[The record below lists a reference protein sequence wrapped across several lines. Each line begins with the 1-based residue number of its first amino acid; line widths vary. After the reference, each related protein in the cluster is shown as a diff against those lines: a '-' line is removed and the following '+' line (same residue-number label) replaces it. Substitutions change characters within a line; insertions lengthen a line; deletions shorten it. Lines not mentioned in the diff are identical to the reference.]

1 MKFSIEKSQ
10 LLQSLQYINKAIPTR
25 STLPVLSCA
34 LFNLKDNKL
43 TIRTTNLEV
52 YISVVVEVEEPISG
66 NIAIPMSKLFDI
78 TTAMPEEFLH
88 FEISDIGKVNIQS
101 TCGKYT
107 IMGQPADEF
116 PSEPTIKDV
125 NSLVVPSNQLLD
137 IINST
142 IYATSKDEMKPVL
155 QGVLFNID
163 SEGLTAVATDGHR
176 LVRLKKFD
184 LKTGSFNGSVIVPV
198 KFLSLLKHLLENEDN
213 LNINVGE
220 NHIQVEKENVKIS
233 SRIIKE
239 RYPDYESVIPKDN
252 YFKLLID
259 KNDLA
264 NSVKRVSIFSNK
276 STKQIALSLDTNKLI
291 VSTEDPENITTGRE
305 TVDCEYSGEPM
316 VIGYNALYLGEVLKN
331 QKTNTLKIMLK
342 SPLSAGIFLP
352 GNQEGKEDKT
362 TLLMP
367 IRLND

>member
-1 MKFSIEKSQ
+1 M
-10 LLQSLQYINKAIPTR
+10 
-25 STLPVLSCA
+25 
-34 LFNLKDNKL
+34 KDNKL

-52 YISVVVEVEEPISG
+52 YISVVVEVEESISG

-184 LKTGSFNGSVIVPV
+184 LKTGSFSGSVIVPV
-198 KFLSLLKHLLENEDN
+198 KFLSLLKPLLENEDSF
-213 LNINVGE
+213 NINVGE

-252 YFKLLID
+252 DFKLLID

-316 VIGYNALYLGEVLKN
+316 VIGYNALYLGEVLKK

-352 GNQEGKEDKT
+352 RKS
-362 TLLMP
+362 
-367 IRLND
+367 RR

>member
-1 MKFSIEKSQ
+1 M
-10 LLQSLQYINKAIPTR
+10 
-25 STLPVLSCA
+25 
-34 LFNLKDNKL
+34 KDNKL
-43 TIRTTNLEV
+43 IIRTTNLEV
-52 YISVVVEVEEPISG
+52 YISVIVEVEEPTSG
-66 NIAIPMSKLFDI
+66 NIAIPMNTLFDI
-78 TTAMPEEFLH
+78 TAAMPEEFLH

-101 TCGKYT
+101 SCGKYT
-107 IMGQPADEF
+107 IMGQSSDEF
-116 PSEPTIKDV
+116 PSEPTVKDV

-155 QGVLFNID
+155 QGILFNID

-184 LKTGSFNGSVIVPV
+184 LKTGTFNGSVIVPV
-198 KFLSLLKHLLENEDN
+198 KFLSLLKPLLGNEDN
-213 LNINVGE
+213 LNIKVGE

-252 YFKLLID
+252 DFKLLID

-305 TVDCEYSGEPM
+305 TLDCEYTGEPM
-316 VIGYNALYLGEVLKN
+316 VIGYNALYLSEVLKN

-352 GNQEGKEDKT
+352 ENQEGKEDKT

>member
-10 LLQSLQYINKAIPTR
+10 LLQSLQHINKAIPTR

-34 LFNLKDNKL
+34 LFDLKDNKL

-52 YISVVVEVEEPISG
+52 YISVVIEVEDTASG
-66 NIAIPMSKLFDI
+66 KIAIPMNTLLDI
-78 TTAMPEEFLH
+78 TSAMPEEFLH

-101 TCGKYT
+101 TCGRYT

-116 PSEPTIKDV
+116 PSEPTVTDG

-142 IYATSKDEMKPVL
+142 VYATSRDEMKPVL
-155 QGVLFNID
+155 QGVLFNMD

-198 KFLSLLKHLLENEDN
+198 KFLSLLKPFLDNEDS
-213 LNINVGE
+213 LNIKVGE

-233 SRIIKE
+233 SRIIKD

-252 YFKLLID
+252 DLKLLINKD
-259 KNDLA
+259 DLA
-264 NSVKRVSIFSNK
+264 SSVKRVSIFSNK
-276 STKQIALSLDTNKLI
+276 STKQIALSLDTNKLT

-316 VIGYNALYLGEVLKN
+316 IIGYNALYLGEVLKN
-331 QKTNTLKIMLK
+331 QKTETLNIMLK
-342 SPLSAGIFLP
+342 SPLSAGIFLAE
-352 GNQEGKEDKT
+352 NQDGKEDKT